1 MIRMIIIYKLE
12 EFLGV
17 ALVVVV
23 VDHDA
28 DDGNELDHGH
38 HHEEPR

>member
-1 MIRMIIIYKLE
+1 MIIYKLE

-17 ALVVVV
+17 ALVVVM

-28 DDGNELDHGH
+28 DNGDELHHCH
-38 HHEEPR
+38 HHKEPR

>member
-1 MIRMIIIYKLE
+1 MIIIYKLE

-17 ALVVVV
+17 ALVVVM

-28 DDGNELDHGH
+28 HDGDELDHCN
-38 HHEEPR
+38 HHEQPR